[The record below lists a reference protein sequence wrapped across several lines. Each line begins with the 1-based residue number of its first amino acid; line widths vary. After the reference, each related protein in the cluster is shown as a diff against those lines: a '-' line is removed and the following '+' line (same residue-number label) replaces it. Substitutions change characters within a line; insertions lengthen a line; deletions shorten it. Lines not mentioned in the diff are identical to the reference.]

1 MMKSQK
7 NKEIKCIFCVLS
19 VFFLLFLAAPV
30 IRLLMKS
37 FVLDG
42 ETGFTLANYENVL
55 TAKGFGNALK
65 NSFAVSSAS
74 ALLTTIL
81 AFFMAYTVHYTNLHE
96 KYKAWIVKATVLPM
110 LLPTITY
117 GFAIIYSF
125 GKQGFLTKYSEDS
138 CLKSMVLTDFCW
150 AT

>member
-1 MMKSQK
+1 MKSQK
-7 NKEIKCIFCVLS
+7 NEEIKCIFCVLS

-65 NSFAVSSAS
+65 NS
-74 ALLTTIL
+74 LLFQ
-81 AFFMAYTVHYTNLHE
+81 AQAR
-96 KYKAWIVKATVLPM
+96 
-110 LLPTITY
+110 
-117 GFAIIYSF
+117 
-125 GKQGFLTKYSEDS
+125 
-138 CLKSMVLTDFCW
+138 C
-150 AT
+150 